1 MFGYI
6 AFGFTF
12 EIIKPQGNKK
22 MNELVMYNND
32 LNAIILPES
41 FTDAEL
47 RVFFAIVSRLRDKGS
62 SEVTFAYSYLKDIT
76 KEKRHYTKEQYSEL
90 IRGIYHKIIGL
101 RFAYKTDEVVGE
113 VNLFQGYEK
122 SLTDDSFSISVSPKF
137 QYIFNELSINGSF
150 TAWNLSDFC
159 DLPGVYTKQLY
170 RLLKQWKYVGSA
182 SFVLND
188 LRKYMG
194 APEKYAT
201 KDITRR
207 VINPA
212 VEKLRENSPEFQNL
226 SYEYSN
232 VKNKAYRVKF
242 KWTPEKRVKGHSKE
256 PNYIQ
261 RSENNISKIEH
272 NEESAIDPN
281 DFKNEKGKIDWD
293 KYIEAI
299 KEESKY
305 KPMEDD
311 ELKKK
316 EEYKK
321 KTSMVEWE
329 TFLKYLQQP
338 EQEEKMPQ
346 NIEETSFEMQEHEED
361 AANATWTLDDFLG
374 KNKDN

>member
-1 MFGYI
+1 
-6 AFGFTF
+6 
-12 EIIKPQGNKK
+12 
-22 MNELVMYNND
+22 MYNND

-90 IRGIYHKIIGL
+90 IQGIYHKIIGL
-101 RFAYKTDEVVGE
+101 RFAYQTDEVIGE

-182 SFVLND
+182 SFVLDD
-188 LRKYMG
+188 LKKYMG

-212 VEKLRENSPEFQNL
+212 VEKLKENSPEFQNL

-242 KWTPEKRVKGHSKE
+242 KWTPEKRVKGHFKE
-256 PNYIQ
+256 TGHYQEPEETIIPAQ
-261 RSENNISKIEH
+261 LNND
-272 NEESAIDPN
+272 SATNPN
-281 DFKNEKGKIDWD
+281 DFKNDKGKIDWD
-293 KYIEAI
+293 EYIEAL
-299 KEESKY
+299 KEESEN
-305 KPMEDD
+305 KPVEDD

-321 KTSMVEWE
+321 KTAMVEWE
-329 TFLKYLQQP
+329 TFLKFLQRP

-346 NIEETSFEMQEHEED
+346 NIEETSFEMQESEESK
-361 AANATWTLDDFLG
+361 ANTTWTLDDFMG
-374 KNKDN
+374 KSKDN

>member
-1 MFGYI
+1 
-6 AFGFTF
+6 
-12 EIIKPQGNKK
+12 

-90 IRGIYHKIIGL
+90 IQGIYHKIIGL
-101 RFAYKTDEVVGE
+101 RFAYQTDEVVGE

-194 APEKYAT
+194 VPEKYAT

-212 VEKLRENSPEFQNL
+212 VEKLKENSPEFQNL

-242 KWTPEKRVKGHSKE
+242 KWTPEKRVKGHSKDLDSIQKTENNLSQLE
-256 PNYIQ
+256 PN
-261 RSENNISKIEH
+261 
-272 NEESAIDPN
+272 NESTIDPN

-293 KYIEAI
+293 KYIESL
-299 KEESKY
+299 KEESKNN
-305 KPMEDD
+305 PVEDS
-311 ELKKK
+311 EAKKK

-329 TFLKYLQQP
+329 TFLKYLQHP

-346 NIEETSFEMQEHEED
+346 NIEETSFEMQELEED

-374 KNKDN
+374 KK